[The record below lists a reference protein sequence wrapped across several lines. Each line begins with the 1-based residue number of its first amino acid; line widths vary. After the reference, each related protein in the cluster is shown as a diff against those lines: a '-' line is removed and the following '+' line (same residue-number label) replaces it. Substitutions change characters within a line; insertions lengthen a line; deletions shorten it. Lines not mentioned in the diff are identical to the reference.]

1 MSTLFFRYR
10 PQTRDTKAAYEALL
24 AFVQKEMGDQPHD
37 VIRSAAGEII
47 EILKDDS
54 FRTKE
59 KQKEVESLF
68 RKKQMDEA
76 TFSRLVDCTHLPFL
90 LCLFLVSL

>member
-1 MSTLFFRYR
+1 
-10 PQTRDTKAAYEALL
+10 L

-54 FRTKE
+54 FRPKE
-59 KQKEVESLF
+59 KQKEVEQLF
-68 RKKQMDEA
+68 RRSKKMDEA
-76 TFSRLVDCTHLPFL
+76 TFARLVPQ
-90 LCLFLVSL
+90 LFLVCSLVATRSCLLSSCR